1 MAYTEHAAKTAV
13 FILMDVYDNLRLW
26 WLPAALIEGIRRLSL
41 LQILGN
47 NANVQELHRLLRVIE
62 TTEFEKLPPS
72 WRHRTRRK
80 DGKELSADRRGPGAD
95 WVYYDPWHRKKV
107 DEETAMKIAFTPILM
122 PENHPVKLDY
132 VREIPEYTW
141 EDIARPVAE
150 PAEVV
155 TDDSDYEDDKDDDSN
170 WNAAIAAARQEGRRQ
185 GIASATMAHL
195 QSFPRF
201 PSYGVGSANS
211 SAAPSAATSVP
222 IAGPSTF
229 VPTQYSA
236 AVPNANPYAA
246 YAPVLPVTPV
256 PSVTQA
262 ILTQNF
268 QIGQVPQP
276 VQVPA
281 AATSAPA
288 TSVDP
293 RCEGLRT
300 VLGASGFSDSELP
313 NNFAVLSQMVQSM
326 MRDRRLVAVLLLFL
340 LFLLLTFLLILS
352 HLPFRLLLLFYFF
365 LFFFILLLRLLFLL
379 LHKLIC
385 LVCSFFIFSCSRF
398 CNDFN
403 SVNQAVLG

>member
-1 MAYTEHAAKTAV
+1 M
-13 FILMDVYDNLRLW
+13 
-26 WLPAALIEGIRRLSL
+26 
-41 LQILGN
+41 
-47 NANVQELHRLLRVIE
+47 
-62 TTEFEKLPPS
+62 KL
-72 WRHRTRRK
+72 
-80 DGKELSADRRGPGAD
+80 
-95 WVYYDPWHRKKV
+95 
-107 DEETAMKIAFTPILM
+107 AFTPLLM
-122 PENHPVKLDY
+122 PEDHPVKLDY

-141 EDIARPVAE
+141 EDIARPIAA

-222 IAGPSTF
+222 SAAASVPIAGPSTF
-229 VPTQYSA
+229 VPTQYPA

-262 ILTQNF
+262 IPTQNF

-281 AATSAPA
+281 AAASTHPAPA

-300 VLGASGFSDSELP
+300 VLRASGFSDSELP
-313 NNFAVLSQMVQSM
+313 NNFATLSQMVQSM
-326 MRDRRLVAVLLLFL
+326 MRDRR
-340 LFLLLTFLLILS
+340 
-352 HLPFRLLLLFYFF
+352 
-365 LFFFILLLRLLFLL
+365 
-379 LHKLIC
+379 
-385 LVCSFFIFSCSRF
+385 
-398 CNDFN
+398 
-403 SVNQAVLG
+403 